1 MNYNQN
7 RLQARRS
14 MLNVFLKNGL
24 QTDRDKKK
32 RKKIEGSS
40 AKYLLQNRIEEEKYR
55 DLDDM
60 SLTEMLVQQANETL
74 ILENKLKD
82 ICYPLTELD
91 ESSYKSTVDDRVM
104 PNNFLKGV
112 IQNNDSKYFYGGHV

>member
-24 QTDRDKKK
+24 QTDRDQKK

-60 SLTEMLVQQANETL
+60 SLTEMLAQQANETF

-91 ESSYKSTVDDRVM
+91 ESSYKSTV
-104 PNNFLKGV
+104 
-112 IQNNDSKYFYGGHV
+112 ND

>member
-24 QTDRDKKK
+24 QTDRDQKK

-60 SLTEMLVQQANETL
+60 SLTEMLAQQANETF

-91 ESSYKSTVDDRVM
+91 ESSYKSTVNDRVM

>member
-24 QTDRDKKK
+24 QTDRDQKK

-91 ESSYKSTVDDRVM
+91 ESSYKSTVNDRVM

>member
-24 QTDRDKKK
+24 QTDRDQKK
-32 RKKIEGSS
+32 RKQIEGSS

-60 SLTEMLVQQANETL
+60 SLTEMLAQQANETF

-91 ESSYKSTVDDRVM
+91 ESSYKSTVNDRVM